1 MTPGSSSR
9 RRVVA
14 TAGVAATALVL
25 AACGGGDGDSGD
37 SGAGGGGTL
46 TIGTTDK
53 VTTLDPAGSYDNGSF
68 AVMNQV
74 FPFLMNTPL
83 GSPDVEPDIAE
94 SAEFTSPTQY
104 TVTLKPDLKWAN
116 GNDLTSSDVKF
127 TFDRQLAIADEN
139 GPSSL
144 LYNLASV
151 DTPDDTT
158 VVFNLKTE
166 NDQVFPQILSS
177 PAGPIVDEDVFS
189 ATELTPDQDIV
200 DGNAFHGQYV
210 ITSYDLNNLVSYEA
224 YPDYQ
229 GLLGAAK
236 TENDQVFPQILSSPA
251 GPIVDEDVF
260 SATELTPDQDIV
272 DGNAFHGQYVITSYD
287 LNNLVSYETYPDYQ
301 GLLGAAKT
309 EKINVKYYADASNL
323 KLDIQEGNID
333 VAFRSLSATD
343 IEDLR
348 GNDNVKVVDGPGG
361 EIRYIVF
368 NFNTQPYGA
377 TTPEADP
384 AKALAVRQAVA
395 DLIDRE
401 EIADQVYKDTYTPL
415 YSYVA
420 EGLTGAVEPLK
431 EKYGDGQGGPDV
443 DAAKAALEAAGVTT
457 PVQLSL
463 QYSNDHYGPSSGDE
477 YALIKDQLES
487 SGLFTVDLQT
497 TEWVQYSEQRTEDVY
512 PAYQLGWFPDYSD
525 ADNYL
530 TPFFLTE
537 NFISNHYDNKEVNDL
552 ILQQAATPDAAERTA
567 LIEQIQDLVADDL
580 STVPYLQGAQVA
592 VTGADVE
599 GAEDTLDPSFKFRY
613 GALSK
618 G

>member
-1 MTPGSSSR
+1 MRSGSSSR

-25 AACGGGDGDSGD
+25 TACGGGSSDDDNGSGG
-37 SGAGGGGTL
+37 SSGGTL

-94 SAEFTSPTQY
+94 SAEFTSPTEY

-127 TFDRQLAIADEN
+127 TFDRQVAIADEN

-151 DTPDDTT
+151 ETPDDTT
-158 VVFNLKTE
+158 VVFNL
-166 NDQVFPQILSS
+166 
-177 PAGPIVDEDVFS
+177 
-189 ATELTPDQDIV
+189 
-200 DGNAFHGQYV
+200 
-210 ITSYDLNNLVSYEA
+210 
-224 YPDYQ
+224 
-229 GLLGAAK
+229 K

-309 EKINVKYYADASNL
+309 EKINVKYYADSSNL

-348 GNDNVKVVDGPGG
+348 GDDNVKVVDGPGG

-368 NFNTQPYGA
+368 NFNTQPFGA

-395 DLIDRE
+395 NLIDRD

-420 EGLTGAVEPLK
+420 DGLTGATDSLKPL
-431 EKYGDGQGGPDV
+431 YGDGNGGPDA
-443 DAAKAALEAAGVTT
+443 DKAEQTLSAAGVTT
-457 PVQLSL
+457 PIELSL
-463 QYSNDHYGPSSGDE
+463 QYSSDHYGP
-477 YALIKDQLES
+477 
-487 SGLFTVDLQT
+487 
-497 TEWVQYSEQRTEDVY
+497 
-512 PAYQLGWFPDYSD
+512 
-525 ADNYL
+525 
-530 TPFFLTE
+530 
-537 NFISNHYDNKEVNDL
+537 
-552 ILQQAATPDAAERTA
+552 
-567 LIEQIQDLVADDL
+567 
-580 STVPYLQGAQVA
+580 
-592 VTGADVE
+592 
-599 GAEDTLDPSFKFRY
+599 
-613 GALSK
+613 
-618 G
+618 